1 MARYLVI
8 LMVVFSMFSLNAQA
22 YGAYTL
28 VKDVFSGEG
37 AADIASST
45 NYKLQGTLGQS
56 PNPGIPRSTN
66 YVIYEG
72 FWNAEGMGVPPVFVT
87 DISDKLIY
95 VNQQC
100 GSGVY
105 YIPFEVTDDKTTV
118 AELVIEKNSSNEP
131 LIPKDN
137 IEILDN
143 KRIKITLLDK
153 ISAGN
158 ATITLTVTDADK
170 LAASESFKIT
180 VKVSS
185 SKLQDVI
192 LILQALAGMNPTNI
206 FMPEDGGRIEM
217 NHAIAYLR
225 CLAEK

>member
-1 MARYLVI
+1 MARYVVI
-8 LMVVFSMFSLNAQA
+8 LMVVFSIFSLNAQA

-28 VKDVFSGEG
+28 VKDVFNAEG
-37 AADIASST
+37 TADIISSA

-66 YVIYEG
+66 HVIYEG
-72 FWNAEGMGVPPVFVT
+72 FWNAEGMGVPPVFVK
-87 DISDKLIY
+87 DISDKLVY
-95 VNQQC
+95 VNEQC

-105 YIPFEVTDDKTTV
+105 YIPFEATDDKTAV
-118 AELVIEKNSSNEP
+118 AELVIEKSSSNEP

-137 IEILDN
+137 IEIIDN
-143 KRIKITLLDK
+143 KRIKITVLNK
-153 ISAGN
+153 ISTGN
-158 ATITLTVTDADK
+158 VTITLTVKDADG
-170 LAASESFKIT
+170 LAASESFNLA
-180 VKVSS
+180 VKASS

-192 LILQALAGMNPTNI
+192 LVLQALAGMNPTNI